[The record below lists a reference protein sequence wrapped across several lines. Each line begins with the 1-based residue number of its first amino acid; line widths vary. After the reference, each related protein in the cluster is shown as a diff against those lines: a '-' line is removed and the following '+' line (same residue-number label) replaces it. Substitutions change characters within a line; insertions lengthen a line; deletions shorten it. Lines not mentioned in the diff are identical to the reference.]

1 MLIAIAPAAIA
12 PLPFF
17 LRLLG
22 PQVALE
28 HAAFTALCALLIL
41 EYLLDPF
48 PKIPFTCSY
57 LPGKANVRV
66 RFGLWLGTYLFFSW
80 AISVVLYGLIHKP
93 QAFPWVLAVL
103 ASVLAW
109 KFFRSRRQRR
119 AATLVFDDRL
129 DSDMNLLVLQH

>member
-1 MLIAIAPAAIA
+1 VLA

-28 HAAFTALCALLIL
+28 HAAFTALLALLIL

-57 LPGKANVRV
+57 MPGKANVKV
-66 RFGLWLGTYLFFSW
+66 RFGLWVGLYIFCSW
-80 AISVVLYGLIHKP
+80 VISMILYGLIHNP
-93 QAFPWVLAVL
+93 EAFPKVLAVL
-103 ASVLAW
+103 AVILAW
-109 KFFRSRRQRR
+109 KFFRGRRHRKM
-119 AATLVFDDRL
+119 TSLVFDDTL
-129 DSDMNLLVLQH
+129 DSDLNLLVLQH